1 HLSWIFL
8 RLGGNAH
15 AFQLSHGC
23 RFGFLAI
30 HSQHMHR
37 RKHEV
42 VQYSQMRKEVEL
54 LKHHADMAPG
64 FTRRRALIHGLPLE
78 EDPACVNHLNFVD
91 TTDQCR
97 FTGTGWAADYDLLT
111 LAHRE

>member
-1 HLSWIFL
+1 WIFL
-8 RLGGNAH
+8 SLGSNAH
-15 AFQLSHGC
+15 TFQLSHGC

-30 HSQHMHR
+30 HSQYVHG

-64 FTRRRALIHGLPLE
+64 FARSRALIHGLPLE
-78 EDPACVNHLNFVD
+78 EDSACIDHLNFID
-91 TTDQCR
+91 ASDQRR
-97 FTGTGWAADYDLLT
+97 FTGTGWAADHDLLSLT
-111 LAHRE
+111 HRE